1 MTLDRDACPSQ
12 DLLIEAAA
20 PGASTAVRERLA
32 DHLITCA
39 ECTEEFRVLQALGP
53 WASEH
58 ASTFAEATV
67 DRPAFA
73 EATAGRDAF
82 TKATGGKAL
91 RWAYAAAAVL
101 AIAAAGL
108 AVEVRRLTQSNQLL
122 EASVFAKAAADRRS
136 ADLTPPNEPSQEAR
150 LADQQRQIGELE
162 QKLRA
167 AEAPDLNPPIIDL
180 EAADSLRS
188 GTSTTRATI
197 PGDARHV
204 VFVLNTAS
212 VRPGAAF
219 EVDIVD
225 ADNRVVWTG
234 SGLKQSADG
243 TLTLMIPRPMVTPS
257 SRVRLY
263 SRAGTPSRRALVE
276 EYVLPARR

>member
-20 PGASTAVRERLA
+20 PGASLAVREQVA
-32 DHLITCA
+32 DHLMTCA
-39 ECTEEFRVLQALGP
+39 ACTDEFRVLQAIGP

-58 ASTFAEATV
+58 APTFAEATG
-67 DRPAFA
+67 
-73 EATAGRDAF
+73 GRDTSVKS
-82 TKATGGKAL
+82 TKGGAL

-108 AVEVRRLTQSNQLL
+108 AVEVRRLTHANQML
-122 EASVFAKAAADRRS
+122 EARINTPVAAPID
-136 ADLTPPNEPSQEAR
+136 QQAR
-150 LADQQRQIGELE
+150 VADQQRQIGELE

-167 AEAPDLNPPIIDL
+167 AEAPDVNPPIIDL

-188 GTSTTRATI
+188 GNSTTRVTI
-197 PGDARHV
+197 PMDARHV

-212 VRPGAAF
+212 VRPGAVF
-219 EVDIVD
+219 EVDIVG

-243 TLTLMIPRPMVTPS
+243 TLTLMIPRAMVAPS